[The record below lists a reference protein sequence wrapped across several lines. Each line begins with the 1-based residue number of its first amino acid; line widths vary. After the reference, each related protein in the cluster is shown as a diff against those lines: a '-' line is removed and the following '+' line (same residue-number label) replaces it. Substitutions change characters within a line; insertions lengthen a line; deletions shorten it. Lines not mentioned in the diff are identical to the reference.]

1 MAYSLLVSAVA
12 HFLMT
17 FFGISLVSKETLRK
31 TALIIVDSAN
41 YASAIISYEIDSLV
55 YRDGE
60 FYLLGHDKNVKMLFS
75 LDGTRI
81 NMMQTVNVASLRKE
95 VA

>member
-1 MAYSLLVSAVA
+1 MAYSLLVDTVVN
-12 HFLMT
+12 FLMT
-17 FFGISLVSKETLRK
+17 FFGIGFIPEETLRR

-55 YRDGE
+55 YCDGE

-81 NMMQTVNVASLRKE
+81 NMMQTVKIASLRKE
-95 VA
+95 VV

>member
-1 MAYSLLVSAVA
+1 MAYLLLVSTVA

-17 FFGISLVSKETLRK
+17 FFGIGLISKEALRK
-31 TALIIVDSAN
+31 TALVIVDSAN

-60 FYLLGHDKNVKMLFS
+60 FYLLGHDNNVKMLFS

-81 NMMQTVNVASLRKE
+81 NMMQTIKVASLRKE